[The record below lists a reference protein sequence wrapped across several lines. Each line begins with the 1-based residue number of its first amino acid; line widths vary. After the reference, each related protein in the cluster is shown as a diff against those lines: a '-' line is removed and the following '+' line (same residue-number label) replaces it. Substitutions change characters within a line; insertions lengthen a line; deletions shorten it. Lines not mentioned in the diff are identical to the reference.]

1 VLFFISHAVS
11 ADLIRDQTHSSV
23 ACSIARAFTAGLARK
38 CDSGWHSFLAPV
50 RYECCRSYDLLNIQ
64 AQACYS
70 AAPPTPQR
78 SDFML
83 AVLIYQCLHGL
94 APTYLPGELQ
104 LASNHEARQRL
115 RSAVSSSLIVRCMLL
130 ATAGDRVG
138 LFLVVAAVYTCNSLP
153 VSQHAASASSLS
165 VFRPLLIRCH

>member
-1 VLFFISHAVS
+1 
-11 ADLIRDQTHSSV
+11 
-23 ACSIARAFTAGLARK
+23 
-38 CDSGWHSFLAPV
+38 
-50 RYECCRSYDLLNIQ
+50 
-64 AQACYS
+64 
-70 AAPPTPQR
+70 
-78 SDFML
+78 ML